1 MNRTYRLIWSA
12 VKDCWIVAAE
22 TVRSR
27 GSFSSLIVGS
37 AALMAAVMAGAVPA
51 WTLDPG
57 ALPTGGQI
65 VAGSGSIAQ
74 SGNSLTVNQNSGRMV
89 ANWGTFNIGQNA
101 SVQFQQPDASSV
113 ALNRIQDQNPSQIM
127 GNLTA
132 NGQVFLLNPAGIIFG
147 KSAQVDVGGLV
158 ASSLNLS
165 NDTFMSG
172 KNLFE
177 RGGGGGA
184 IINQG
189 TIHSANGGYVAFLGP
204 RVINEGSI
212 TANDGSVV
220 MAAGNKVALDFVGD
234 GLVKYS
240 VEQGAVDALAENR
253 GLIKADGGMVVMTAR
268 AADSLTS
275 AVVNNSGVIE
285 AQTLVNKKGKILL
298 MSDMGQGETIVGGRL
313 DASAPNGGD
322 GGFIETSGAKVTV
335 KGNTRITTD
344 APSGKSGT
352 WLIDPVDFAIVAGT
366 DSQTESGIGAD
377 TLATN
382 LQSTNITI
390 ETVNN
395 PDNPANGGNGDI
407 NVNAMVNTLA
417 DLGAPRTL
425 TLQAH
430 GSVLFNAGSGID
442 ATQNG
447 NTKALNVVLTSDV
460 AGSGTGNVNFAGSTV
475 NTNGGNLTVSGATV
489 TQNESGSLSV
499 AGTSTI
505 TVAND
510 ITLSGANKFT
520 GPVLLDGKN
529 VTLNNAGDLDLGAST
544 ARGTLTVQAGGNLT
558 QSGALSVGETTTLTA
573 AAGNITLDNPDNTFG
588 GAILVGNT
596 NNITLTSANAMTL
609 GNVTSSGV
617 VDIATLTGDLTLA
630 GAIATTDASDKAITL
645 NAGKSSVAGDSSGGD
660 IIINGGTVSVGDG
673 GIATLFSGKVASEGL
688 AVLVGGAGS
697 GHFRYNSDESAS
709 NYSAPLSTPG
719 RYAIYRE
726 QPTLTVT
733 PDIHTISYGD
743 ATPAFAG
750 AVGSSYINDDA
761 AFDMVSGSATWTV
774 GGSRSTSGNY
784 IVGSHYLSYSS
795 GLASSLGYGFVI
807 NPASSNELT
816 VNQKT
821 LAVTG
826 FTANNKVYDATT
838 VATLSGTTVISTV
851 VGDVVTVGGIFDT
864 KNVGTGKGVTMTIGG
879 ADADNYSLV
888 PQTGLT
894 ADISKANLNVHG
906 LTANNKVYDTTTVAA
921 LNGAAAITKLGTDD
935 VTLSGTAIG
944 VFDTKN
950 VGTGK
955 NITVSGNTISG
966 ADSGNYTLVQQA
978 GLTAD
983 ISKAD
988 LHVTGLTAN
997 NKIYDG
1003 TTVATLSGTA
1013 AITKLGADNVTIGGT
1028 AVGAFDTKDVGT
1040 GKNVTVSGNTI
1051 SGSDSGN
1058 YNLVQQTGLTANIT
1072 AAAPLPDLS
1081 SSAARGEAAVSS
1093 ISSPQARV
1101 VGVDDSLLS
1110 IPAEPNP
1117 AIVSIGPGSG
1127 STTITHYATSTLV
1140 DNNVGNTTVMPD
1152 KSTLEIKPQSVRMKI
1167 STKAV
1172 AAPDIPIQHNQN
1184 ENKTTVSSIAPDSDK
1199 ITSPLS
1205 FTAPAP
1211 ESYKQTPAVSPVAPA
1226 ADFGKGSVLTNV
1238 PVLSVKS
1245 VQPPEPVGVGYF
1257 NIADKDG
1264 SLSLSPSETATNQSR
1279 LAISGEGERKSL
1291 FVSLPNGRVV
1301 ETFVSVA
1308 SGGVMLV
1315 KVPPGTDQSN
1325 NQIVLSALS
1334 VATQKLGLKMGE
1346 LKAVVVQEGSNLEMS
1361 PRAQKLLILF

>member
-1 MNRTYRLIWSA
+1 MNSSGPIDLGVSA
-12 VKDCWIVAAE
+12 V
-22 TVRSR
+22 R
-27 GSFSSLIVGS
+27 
-37 AALMAAVMAGAVPA
+37 
-51 WTLDPG
+51 
-57 ALPTGGQI
+57 
-65 VAGSGSIAQ
+65 
-74 SGNSLTVNQNSGRMV
+74 
-89 ANWGTFNIGQNA
+89 NA
-101 SVQFQQPDASSV
+101 
-113 ALNRIQDQNPSQIM
+113 
-127 GNLTA
+127 
-132 NGQVFLLNPAGIIFG
+132 
-147 KSAQVDVGGLV
+147 
-158 ASSLNLS
+158 
-165 NDTFMSG
+165 
-172 KNLFE
+172 
-177 RGGGGGA
+177 
-184 IINQG
+184 
-189 TIHSANGGYVAFLGP
+189 
-204 RVINEGSI
+204 
-212 TANDGSVV
+212 
-220 MAAGNKVALDFVGD
+220 
-234 GLVKYS
+234 
-240 VEQGAVDALAENR
+240 
-253 GLIKADGGMVVMTAR
+253 
-268 AADSLTS
+268 
-275 AVVNNSGVIE
+275 
-285 AQTLVNKKGKILL
+285 
-298 MSDMGQGETIVGGRL
+298 
-313 DASAPNGGD
+313 
-322 GGFIETSGAKVTV
+322 
-335 KGNTRITTD
+335 
-344 APSGKSGT
+344 
-352 WLIDPVDFAIVAGT
+352 
-366 DSQTESGIGAD
+366 
-377 TLATN
+377 
-382 LQSTNITI
+382 
-390 ETVNN
+390 
-395 PDNPANGGNGDI
+395 
-407 NVNAMVNTLA
+407 
-417 DLGAPRTL
+417 
-425 TLQAH
+425 
-430 GSVLFNAGSGID
+430 
-442 ATQNG
+442 
-447 NTKALNVVLTSDV
+447 
-460 AGSGTGNVNFAGSTV
+460 
-475 NTNGGNLTVSGATV
+475 
-489 TQNESGSLSV
+489 
-499 AGTSTI
+499 
-505 TVAND
+505 
-510 ITLSGANKFT
+510 
-520 GPVLLDGKN
+520 
-529 VTLNNAGDLDLGAST
+529 
-544 ARGTLTVQAGGNLT
+544 LTVQTGGDLT
-558 QSGALSVGETTTLTA
+558 QSGALTVGETTTLTA

-596 NNITLTSANAMTL
+596 NNIILTSANAMTL
-609 GNVTSSGV
+609 GNVTSTGTI
-617 VDIATLTGDLTLA
+617 DIATLTGDLTLA

-688 AVLVGGAGS
+688 AVLVGGTGS

-733 PDIHTISYGD
+733 PDSHTISYGD

-838 VATLSGTTVISTV
+838 VATLSGTTVIPTV

-935 VTLSGTAIG
+935 VTISGTAIG